1 MLTRQATKRPT
12 GTLERCIE
20 ARVEIDPRSR
30 NGARIRHNMRCSVN
44 ETRLQT
50 RESGMTIGQHL
61 KDPSL
66 FIERCLV
73 GGAWQVA
80 ATGETIAVDN
90 PATGAVIGR
99 VPNCGAAET
108 DQAIDAAGKAFGSW
122 RKKTPAERAAFLES
136 WFELMIEHREDLALI
151 MTLEQGK
158 PLAESRGEVS
168 YGASFV
174 KWFAEEARRIYG
186 ETIPSP
192 LADTRIIVQKQ
203 PIGVVAAITPWNFP
217 DAMIT
222 RKAAP
227 ALAAGCTIVIKP
239 AELTPFSA
247 LALGLL
253 AERAGIPSG
262 VVNIVTGQPSVIG
275 GALTASPIV
284 RKLTFTGSTPVGK
297 ILMEQCAATVKRV
310 GLELGGNAPF
320 VIFDDADIDA
330 AVVGVL
336 ASKFRNGGQ
345 TCVCANRILVQDGIY
360 NAIAEK
366 LADATARLKV
376 GDGLLETTAIGP
388 MISKAAIARIEK
400 HVADATSKGAKVIAG
415 GSVKS
420 GLFYEPTVLTNVT
433 MDMLIASEETFG
445 PVAPLF
451 RFSSED
457 EAIAMSNDTPY
468 GLAAYIYTRDVSRCF
483 EWPRHWNLAWWAS
496 IADLSLP
503 RSHLSAA

>member
-1 MLTRQATKRPT
+1 
-12 GTLERCIE
+12 
-20 ARVEIDPRSR
+20 
-30 NGARIRHNMRCSVN
+30 
-44 ETRLQT
+44 
-50 RESGMTIGQHL
+50 MTIDEHL
-61 KDPSL
+61 KEPSL

-73 GGAWQVA
+73 GGAWLTA
-80 ATGETIAVDN
+80 DTGETIAVDN

-99 VPNCGAAET
+99 VPNCGVAET
-108 DQAIDAAGKAFGSW
+108 EQAIDAAEKAFRLWGK
-122 RKKTPAERAAFLES
+122 RTPAERAVLLER
-136 WFELMIEHREDLALI
+136 WFELIIEHREDLALI

-158 PLAESRGEVS
+158 PLAESRGEIS

-217 DAMIT
+217 NAMIT

-247 LALGLL
+247 LALGVL
-253 AERAGIPSG
+253 AERAGIPPG

-275 GALTASPIV
+275 GALTSSPVV
-284 RKLTFTGSTPVGK
+284 RKLTFTGSTRVGK

-330 AVVGVL
+330 AIDGVL

-345 TCVCANRILVQDGIY
+345 TCACANRILVHDGIY
-360 NAIAEK
+360 DAFAGR
-366 LADATARLKV
+366 LSDATARLKV
-376 GDGLLETTAIGP
+376 GDGLIETTTIGP
-388 MISKAAIARIEK
+388 MISNAAIVKIER
-400 HVADATSKGAKVIAG
+400 HVADATSKGAKILTG
-415 GSVKS
+415 GEVQS
-420 GLFYEPTVLTNVT
+420 GRFYLPTVLTNVT
-433 MDMLIASEETFG
+433 MEMLIASEETFG
-445 PVAPLF
+445 PIAPLF
-451 RFSSED
+451 RFSSE
-457 EAIAMSNDTPY
+457 EQAIAMSNDTPY

-483 EWPRHWNLAWWAS
+483 RVAEALEFGMVGINSGSVSTAVAPFGGIKESGLGREGSHHGLEEFLELKTLHIAS
-496 IADLSLP
+496 L
-503 RSHLSAA
+503 